1 MNEAWRGAAASP
13 TSLSTIQSIH
23 HLIVGELMELKG
35 RAAEFNFV
43 SLLCLFFDWWVM
55 GGGTANGS
63 AKRRKQRQKQW
74 NKINEAE
81 RKERK
86 WIDCGLTWAEFVE
99 WNVSGMKQNSGSIPS
114 INERSTKLPAAARQ
128 AHQPLQQSKRKWN
141 LLCGGWLNGKGLGGA
156 KQITFFFHSTNQFN

>member
-1 MNEAWRGAAASP
+1 
-13 TSLSTIQSIH
+13 
-23 HLIVGELMELKG
+23 MELKG

-86 WIDCGLTWAEFVE
+86 
-99 WNVSGMKQNSGSIPS
+99 
-114 INERSTKLPAAARQ
+114 
-128 AHQPLQQSKRKWN
+128 
-141 LLCGGWLNGKGLGGA
+141 
-156 KQITFFFHSTNQFN
+156 